1 MQQTL
6 KQIVGDRSLSP
17 YDASVWRDFLAILP
31 ALLKLKEH
39 GYGELIA
46 KVQNGKVVHGRA
58 SFDWTVSRED

>member
-1 MQQTL
+1 METTL
-6 KQIVGDRSLSP
+6 KHIAGDRSE
-17 YDASVWRDFLAILP
+17 SVETRGIARDLL
-31 ALLKLKEH
+31 ALLPVLISLRER